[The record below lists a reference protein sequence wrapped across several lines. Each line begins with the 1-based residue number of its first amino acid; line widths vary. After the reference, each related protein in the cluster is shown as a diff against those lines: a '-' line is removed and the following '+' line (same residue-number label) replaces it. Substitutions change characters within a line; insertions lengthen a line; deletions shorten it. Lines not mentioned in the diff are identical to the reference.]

1 MKDGATIN
9 VDTFVFSSVI
19 LQNQATF
26 TANDGTINI
35 SGTNSQFLNKSGGE
49 FNINNSLDII
59 TAGEFENSGNIMVG
73 DTLTVTL
80 TGNFV
85 NDGGVVSSDTLALSV
100 AGDFDYEDDY
110 LNNGTITTNSFNI
123 PSGR

>member
-1 MKDGATIN
+1 
-9 VDTFVFSSVI
+9 
-19 LQNQATF
+19 
-26 TANDGTINI
+26 
-35 SGTNSQFLNKSGGE
+35 
-49 FNINNSLDII
+49 
-59 TAGEFENSGNIMVG
+59 MVG

-110 LNNGTITTNSFNI
+110 LNNGTITTNALISKWEVILSPTINQ
-123 PSGR
+123 